1 MHRLSK
7 LHCVIKNKLSC
18 IFCFG
23 LVLFIFSF
31 SSHAQTLSDR
41 LAKDPTSISV
51 YDRHGIK
58 VDPTNFEQL
67 DFLKANE
74 FKNSKS
80 INLTIDIQANKILDE
95 EIQAGIQKYKAL
107 GAGGILIDANTG
119 EIIAI
124 TSKYTDHRN
133 LQFNAEGDARFNMI
147 TEGVYEIGSTAKL
160 LTIANAVENKLA
172 NADTKIDV
180 RKPLKIGKYEIGDY
194 HATNRILTLDE
205 AFIHSSNIAVSK
217 LAIKNGINSQT
228 EFMRKLGLTDR
239 PSIDSM
245 EIGQPLFPDMKSK
258 QSKLLVATMGF
269 GHGFA
274 ISPLQA
280 VLAMSALVNGG
291 RPVSPKIINQDN
303 KPDSNQQSVITF
315 DTSTYLRHLL
325 ALNVEKGSGIKA
337 KVDGIEIGGQTS
349 TAEKIYMGHYVKDKL
364 LTSYITVF
372 PIDRPQYVLMTLFDE
387 PQGLPETYGFATAGW
402 NAAVV
407 AGNVVKRLVPE
418 LKLDKK

>member
-7 LHCVIKNKLSC
+7 LHCVITSKLSC

-23 LVLFIFSF
+23 LVLIISSF

-41 LAKDPTSISV
+41 LAKDPTSIAV

-172 NADTKIDV
+172 NSDTKIDA
-180 RKPLKIGKYEIGDY
+180 RKPLKIGKHEIGDY

-205 AFIHSSNIAVSK
+205 AFLHSSNIAISK
-217 LAIKNGINSQT
+217 LALKAGPETQSDFMKKIGFNSQT
-228 EFMRKLGLTDR
+228 QIMY
-239 PSIDSM
+239 M
-245 EIGQPLFPDMKSK
+245 ENSEPIMPKR
-258 QSKLLVATMGF
+258 QSKLITATTSF

-274 ISPLQA
+274 VTPIHA
-280 VLAMSALVNGG
+280 VVAMSAFVNGG
-291 RPVSPKIINQDN
+291 HMITPSIVKQDVQLQPSQVNII
-303 KPDSNQQSVITF
+303 SS
-315 DTSTYLRHLL
+315 DTSAYIRHLL
-325 ALNVEKGSGIKA
+325 ALNVEKGSGTKA
-337 KVDGIEIGGQTS
+337 KVDGIDIGGQTS
-349 TAEKIYMGHYVKDKL
+349 TAEKLYNGHYMQDKL
-364 LTSYITVF
+364 FSTFITTF
-372 PIDRPQYVLMTLFDE
+372 PIDKPRYVLMTLFDE

-407 AGNVVKRLVPE
+407 AGNAIKRLVPV
-418 LKLDKK
+418 LKLD